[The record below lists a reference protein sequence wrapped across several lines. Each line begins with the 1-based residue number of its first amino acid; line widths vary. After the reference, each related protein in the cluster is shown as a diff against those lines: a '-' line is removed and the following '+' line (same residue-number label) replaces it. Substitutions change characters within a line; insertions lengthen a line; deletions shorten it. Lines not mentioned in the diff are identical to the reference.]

1 VKLEESHEETN
12 ERKTGR
18 PVLCEKMFCMKLAD
32 KREKPLPYLTSRGGG
47 TYQSTRRFID

>member
-32 KREKPLPYLTSRGGG
+32 NRKTSAVSDITWRWYLPEHEKVY
-47 TYQSTRRFID
+47 